1 MGMKAEQWRQIIL
14 SFESKKTYNNPFL
27 DVSVLE
33 NFYRAFRPKDQKRSI
48 LGRRK
53 YLSDCLCADRNRN
66 VEL

>member
-27 DVSVLE
+27 DVSILE
-33 NFYRAFRPKDQKRSI
+33 CFYGTVGKKDQKRSI